1 MGMMF
6 KKSREAVKGFVKKG
20 TPAAVGAVR
29 KYRSAG
35 GAKGVIEKYHDAG
48 GAKGVARK
56 LSSTAKKARSDVGKH
71 TKSLIG

>member
-1 MGMMF
+1 MGMVF
-6 KKSREAVKGFVKKG
+6 KKSREAVKGFVKKR

-35 GAKGVIEKYHDAG
+35 GAKGVAT
-48 GAKGVARK
+48 K